1 MLTLNERFR
10 RTAAVLPVSKK
21 AEVVSSASGGS
32 GGGVESCQKVFKIS
46 KRVGRILTTSRIG
59 PGPSCSLSRCR
70 FRFLFFHV
78 SRGCIE
84 FGIWRTGG
92 WGRVVSGG
100 VRNLETCREVVEDLT
115 DRAGSKLFI
124 ISRDESGRVRCGELK
139 QVAGRVGSDA
149 GNSKI
154 SRVGSSH
161 LTRPDPT
168 REN

>member
-1 MLTLNERFR
+1 MTPNALLSATRGLPSIIDADAQRKVSAYCCGAACVEEGRSRF
-10 RTAAVLPVSKK
+10 
-21 AEVVSSASGGS
+21 
-32 GGGVESCQKVFKIS
+32 
-46 KRVGRILTTSRIG
+46 
-59 PGPSCSLSRCR
+59 
-70 FRFLFFHV
+70 
-78 SRGCIE
+78 
-84 FGIWRTGG
+84 FGIWRIGG
-92 WGRVVSGG
+92 WGRVVPEG
-100 VRNLETCREVVEDLT
+100 VQNLETCREDFDDLT